1 MVILVMGE
9 HISLLVIGPDCK
21 RGEVVT
27 RKRELIDIPA
37 TIAEIFRFP
46 MPTGQGSIMNEL
58 FK

>member
-1 MVILVMGE
+1 MGE